1 MKIAVLIRR
10 FITTGGAERYAVEV
24 TKRLAKTHEVH
35 VLAQEWD
42 HEPDGVKLH
51 RVPLISVR
59 PRAFNQS
66 WFSWHTARIA
76 RQLGVDIIHTH
87 ERVAQFNVMNI
98 HSGTFAG
105 GLWGTHSGER
115 KNKFRTWL
123 KILTAPSVW
132 TYMRLEKLHNSPAPG
147 RIWVADSEMVKREV
161 QHYYPIPDERFFI
174 AHSGVDPV
182 EPDAAAKRALW
193 RGKLGLQPEQV
204 VALFVGSEF
213 RRKGLP
219 ALLDAMALLKE
230 KAPHLVIVGGKD
242 LPLYQKRADELGIS
256 QRLTWAGRVSNVKD
270 YYALAD
276 IFVLPTLSDPS
287 PLAPL
292 EAMAYGCSAIV
303 SCGRYTGAAE
313 LIGNGEAIILDDPRN
328 AAEIARAMERLLDP
342 QTRQEFSRR
351 GQELVRE
358 LSWDRTAAVIM
369 QALEKS
375 YQETTSGNGKGTIR
389 GNP

>member
-24 TKRLAKTHEVH
+24 TKRLAKAHEVH

-51 RVPLISVR
+51 RVPLVSVK
-59 PRAFNQS
+59 PHAFNQW
-66 WFSWHTARIA
+66 WFSSHTARIA

-87 ERVAQFNVMNI
+87 ERVAHFNVMNI

-115 KNKFRTWL
+115 KSAFRTWL

-132 TYMRLEKLHNSPAPG
+132 TYMRLEKLHNSPARG

-161 QHYYPIPDERFFI
+161 QHYYPIPDERFCI

-182 EPDAAAKRALW
+182 EPDVATRRAQW
-193 RGKLGLQPEQV
+193 REKLGFRPEQV

-219 ALLDAMALLKE
+219 TLLEAMALLKE

-242 LPLYQKRADELGIS
+242 LESYQQRASELGIN

-276 IFVLPTLSDPS
+276 VFVLPTLSDPS

-292 EAMAYGCSAIV
+292 EAMAYGSAAIV
-303 SCGRYTGAAE
+303 SSGKYTGAAE
-313 LIGNGEAIILDDPRN
+313 LIGNGEALILDDPRN
-328 AAEIARAMERLLDP
+328 AAEIARAMERLLDT
-342 QTRQEFSRR
+342 QTRQELARR

-358 LSWDRTAAVIM
+358 LSWDRTAAVIL

-375 YQETTSGNGKGTIR
+375 YRELSSKHTTG